1 MRRLGFLLPEE
12 IEGHELVCVQ
22 IKIPNVPEYRRAFFG
37 HIWQLGKYFN
47 WEQTDDDDARANQAA
62 RYWNQLLFEHMLL
75 LDEDCGEPTSVHCQ
89 DFFPT
94 SPRIEWNPVSPYE
107 PDAELPD
114 GYIYHPWTIVT
125 SPSIGTFLGFQVG
138 DVFTDLSK
146 LPVGFVGNPLD
157 APIFNWPRFRITGL
171 NGVGTVKIHL
181 LNIIQGG
188 GCLITV
194 DDDINPLTWTLLELN
209 RDEIKLPPETTPVII
224 IEREITSLGEHHID
238 VTFLPQVDDTL
249 IPFFFGGGLHKIEIC
264 GFGVDEMSPCCPDE
278 IQEQRALR
286 RQQDRLYAHSLELLD
301 DHTTPQSFAPNTKAE
316 WSDGTNLQ
324 TNLCSMLEDF
334 IFESLVARTQ
344 GFADV
349 ITPVTDVLHFMPLF
363 GAQLLDGLGDIT
375 LDHMNQLVG
384 DQSARSKVAC
394 CMYDF
399 LKDADVSLENW
410 EDALSACSF
419 TFPDPEAEIAGIV
432 ALNLTEVNYRAF
444 VRELSVQVPAGAAN
458 DNCAC
463 ACENPPVVQVGT
475 LVDNGGGSY
484 TITSEDWDSSHVAV
498 YGQPER
504 VGWPTIRYTLP
515 GCCTI
520 ISGTVDDAGTGGGLI
535 GYYVDCDDGVYEAP
549 GVYFPPLDTSYKMY
563 VGYRAHE
570 DSTPFEITIILDGS

>member
-1 MRRLGFLLPEE
+1 MRKKGFILPEQ
-12 IEGHELVCVQ
+12 IDGHELVCVQ
-22 IKIPNVPEYRRAFFG
+22 IKIPNVPEYRQAFFG
-37 HIWQLGKYFN
+37 HIWQLARFFV
-47 WEQTDDDDARANQAA
+47 WEQTDDADLLSVEAA
-62 RYWNQLLFEHMLL
+62 EYWSQILHEHMHL

-107 PDAELPD
+107 PDAELPP

-146 LPVGFVGNPLD
+146 LPVGFVGNPLE
-157 APIFNWPRFRITGL
+157 APFFNWPRFRITGL

-209 RDEIKLPPETTPVII
+209 RDEIRLPPETTPVII
-224 IEREITSLGEHHID
+224 VEREITTPGEHHID

-249 IPFFFGGGLHKIEIC
+249 IPLFFGGGLHKIEIC

-278 IQEQRALR
+278 IQEQRAAR
-286 RQQDRLYAHSLELLD
+286 RQQSRLYNHSLELLD
-301 DHTTPQSFAPNTKAE
+301 DGESVTSYAPNAPADF
-316 WSDGTNLQ
+316 SAGTAMA
-324 TNLCSMLEDF
+324 TNLCTLIENF
-334 IFESLVARTQ
+334 IFECMVARTQ
-344 GFADV
+344 QTADIV
-349 ITPVTDVLHFMPLF
+349 SPIMDLPNYNPLF
-363 GAQLLDGLGDIT
+363 GAVIFEGLGNIV
-375 LDHMNQLVG
+375 LGHMNELIS
-384 DQSARSKVAC
+384 DQAARSKVAC
-394 CMYDF
+394 CMYDALQGQPVEF
-399 LKDADVSLENW
+399 SFW
-410 EDALSACSF
+410 EDSLNDCDF
-419 TFPDPEAEIAGIV
+419 DFPSSEAEIAGIV
-432 ALNLTEVNYRAF
+432 GANLTIENFRAF
-444 VRELSVQVPAGAAN
+444 VRELSVQVPGGEAGN
-458 DNCAC
+458 NCAC
-463 ACENPPVVQVGT
+463 DCTVPPSMFIGT
-475 LVDNGGGSY
+475 MVDNGGGSY
-484 TITSEDWDSSHVAV
+484 TLTSEDYTYAHSVL

-504 VGWPTIRYTLP
+504 IGWPTIRYTLP

-520 ISGTVDDAGTGGGLI
+520 ISGTVDDAGTGGSLI

-549 GVYFPPLDTSYKMY
+549 GVYFPPLDTSYKFY

-570 DSTPFEITIILDGS
+570 DSTQFEITIILDGG